1 MPFFIKKT
9 RKPIDS
15 DTITIVSGLPRSGTS
30 MMMKMIAVGGLKP
43 LTDNIRIADDDNPK
57 GYYEFERVKKLENDK
72 AWLPDAKGKVVKIIS
87 MLLKHLPLDYSYKV
101 IFILRNMDEILASQK
116 QMLIRRK
123 EPTDKVSDNDLA
135 KMYRNNLQTIKTWL
149 DREPNFEVLYV
160 KYNEVLNNPVDSCI
174 KVNEFLVNTLDVSKM
189 ASIIDKNLYHQ
200 RTNNQEKTI

>member
-1 MPFFIKKT
+1 MPFFTKKT

-30 MMMKMIAVGGLKP
+30 MIMKMIAVGGLKP
-43 LTDNIRIADDDNPK
+43 LTDNIRITDDDNPK

-101 IFILRNMDEILASQK
+101 IFILRNMDEILASQN

-123 EPTDKVSDNDLA
+123 EPTDKVLDKDLA
-135 KMYRNNLQTIKTWL
+135 KMYRNHLQKIKTWL

-160 KYNEVLNNPVDSCI
+160 KYNEVLNNPVESCK
-174 KVNEFLVNTLDVSKM
+174 KVNEFLGNTLDVAKM

-200 RTNNQEKTI
+200 RTNNQEKTS

>member
-160 KYNEVLNNPVDSCI
+160 KYNEVLNNPVDSCK
-174 KVNEFLVNTLDVSKM
+174 KVNEFLGNTLDVAKM

>member
-1 MPFFIKKT
+1 
-9 RKPIDS
+9 
-15 DTITIVSGLPRSGTS
+15 

-160 KYNEVLNNPVDSCI
+160 KYNEVLNNPVDSCK
-174 KVNEFLVNTLDVSKM
+174 KVNEFLGNTLDVAKM

>member
-1 MPFFIKKT
+1 MPFFTKKT
-9 RKPIDS
+9 RKPIDT

-43 LTDNIRIADDDNPK
+43 LTDNIRIADDDNPEE
-57 GYYEFERVKKLENDK
+57 YYEFERVKKLKNDK

-101 IFILRNMDEILASQK
+101 IFMLRNMDEILASQK

-123 EPTDKVSDNDLA
+123 EPTDKVSDKDLA
-135 KMYRNNLQTIKTWL
+135 KMYKNHLQTIKTWL

-160 KYNEVLNNPVDSCI
+160 KYNEVLNNPVESCK
-174 KVNEFLVNTLDVSKM
+174 KVNEFLGNTLDVAKM

>member
-1 MPFFIKKT
+1 MPFFTKKT

-30 MMMKMIAVGGLKP
+30 MIMKMIAVGGLKP
-43 LTDNIRIADDDNPK
+43 LTDNIRITDDDNPK

-72 AWLPDAKGKVVKIIS
+72 AWLPYAKGKVVKIIS
-87 MLLKHLPLDYSYKV
+87 MLLKHLPLDCSYKV
-101 IFILRNMDEILASQK
+101 IFILRNMDEILASQN

-123 EPTDKVSDNDLA
+123 EPTDKVSDKDLA
-135 KMYRNNLQTIKTWL
+135 KMYRKHLQKIKTWL

-160 KYNEVLNNPVDSCI
+160 KYNEVLNNPVESCK
-174 KVNEFLVNTLDVSKM
+174 KVNEFLGNTLDVAKM

-200 RTNNQEKTI
+200 RTNNQEKTS